1 MPFRNLCSSPL
12 SPQSLPAA
20 WTYPRDLPHR
30 MLPASMLL
38 LGSLLPLH
46 PAKNYGLAQASSFL
60 ASPLYMRLR
69 ATAWGSSQV
78 SITAS
83 SPFRPTWGHWAVLL
97 LVGSAPVTHTVAP
110 VTHSRPQWLGYC
122 LCTSGLLAT
131 AVRDHS
137 AINTSV

>member
-1 MPFRNLCSSPL
+1 MLFRNLCSSPL

-20 WTYPRDLPHR
+20 WTCPGDLPHR
-30 MLPASMLL
+30 NASCLHAPARPLS
-38 LGSLLPLH
+38 PLH
-46 PAKNYGLAQASSFL
+46 PAKNYGLAQASSFI
-60 ASPLYMRLR
+60 ASPLYMKLR

-122 LCTSGLLAT
+122 PCTSGLLAT
-131 AVRDHS
+131 AVHDHS